1 MLIVVFSPPYHLI
14 VYNYIYIIHTTTK
27 HIYSINIYIYIYT
40 TYLYIYTTISQ
51 RPNHNHSLP
60 YRIAPGV
67 RWPQNSPFMG
77 PEWDWYWVLII
88 NIYIWLIPNINP
100 IQATKYGCIMI
111 NGIHYM
117 DLYCW
122 LVVWKMNFYDFP
134 YIGDSNPNWLSYFSE
149 GLKPPTRLG
158 KYPQIWVS
166 IYHLMTVYHSLQPI
180 LTTWIQPLLQCG
192 ASQWCHKSYFLP
204 FPNQWFMTLFYP
216 HSWIMF

>member
-1 MLIVVFSPPYHLI
+1 
-14 VYNYIYIIHTTTK
+14 
-27 HIYSINIYIYIYT
+27 
-40 TYLYIYTTISQ
+40 
-51 RPNHNHSLP
+51 
-60 YRIAPGV
+60 
-67 RWPQNSPFMG
+67 MG

-100 IQATKYGCIMI
+100 IQATKYGFIMI
-111 NGIHYM
+111 NGIYYM

-192 ASQWCHKSYFLP
+192 ASQWCHKSYFFAIPKSVVYDIVLP
-204 FPNQWFMTLFYP
+204 TFMDYVIVVVPIQHGASQWCECCFITPMNTIVITTINHGYL
-216 HSWIMF
+216 S